1 MRTGI
6 EWLVEDMRAREV
18 PDLKARFPT
27 LAGVPDAVIE
37 GMLRD
42 LYDRSHGTEGSRL
55 TLDNNVLG
63 YFSDRRHLDLFLSLL
78 DDEVRPRFTS
88 EIDEPVTSDIKRLIR
103 LPQSLH
109 GKTGLR
115 VVPMSRD
122 ELDAFEPLRDAVPDM
137 FPENEVEVFV
147 KGRQEGTL
155 KGRRYD
161 LEGVC
166 EVPLYLAIFL
176 VARRAATLELP
187 SE

>member
-1 MRTGI
+1 MRTGV
-6 EWLVEDMRAREV
+6 EWLMEDLRGRDI
-18 PDLKARFPT
+18 PDLRTRYPS
-27 LAGVPDAVIE
+27 LAAAPDGVID

-42 LYDRSHGTEGSRL
+42 LYDRSHGTEGARL

-63 YFSDRRHLDLFLSLL
+63 YFSDRRHLDLFLMLM
-78 DDEVRPRFTS
+78 DNEVRPRFTS
-88 EIDEPVTSDIKRLIR
+88 DIDEPVTSDIKRLIR
-103 LPQSLH
+103 LPLSLH

-122 ELDAFEPLRDAVPDM
+122 ELDRFEPLRDAVPDIY
-137 FPENEVEVFV
+137 PDTVTEVFV

-155 KGRRYD
+155 RGQRFDLKGR
-161 LEGVC
+161 C

-187 SE
+187 PG